1 MDHMD
6 TPLELFIFIDALGW
20 RIAQHHHFLEDLMPY
35 RQPVT
40 MQFGYSCTALP
51 TILSG
56 KKPVDH
62 GHLSFFYL
70 DPVNSPFKAFR
81 FLKHVLKPASL
92 WDRGRVRHQL
102 SKLFRAA
109 YGYTGYFQLYA
120 VPFDR
125 LPYFDYCE
133 KKNIFGPEGLAP
145 VPNLFDLLLRSGLQ
159 FHITDWQLPEAQNFA
174 LAGDAA
180 ARQDMNFIFLYT
192 ASLDAHLHNHVGDD
206 KAIQQKLDFF
216 DFNIRKLIQ
225 VAKSHHP
232 RCHVTVI
239 SDHGMTPLR
248 GVFDAKTQI
257 AATPLVFGKDYTAC
271 YDATMARFWFHRPGA
286 EEQIHQAMAQAPGHW
301 LSDDEKRTYGIDFP
315 DHKYGDAIHLLDPGW
330 QIAPSDMGVKPLN
343 GMHGYTPD
351 DELSNASLLSDT
363 PFDDCPVQEVAD
375 LFSLMKKRI
384 QDMRLDALE
393 HITL

>member
-1 MDHMD
+1 
-6 TPLELFIFIDALGW
+6 
-20 RIAQHHHFLEDLMPY
+20 
-35 RQPVT
+35 
-40 MQFGYSCTALP
+40 
-51 TILSG
+51 
-56 KKPVDH
+56 
-62 GHLSFFYL
+62 
-70 DPVNSPFKAFR
+70 
-81 FLKHVLKPASL
+81 
-92 WDRGRVRHQL
+92 
-102 SKLFRAA
+102 
-109 YGYTGYFQLYA
+109 
-120 VPFDR
+120 
-125 LPYFDYCE
+125 
-133 KKNIFGPEGLAP
+133 
-145 VPNLFDLLLRSGLQ
+145 
-159 FHITDWQLPEAQNFA
+159 
-174 LAGDAA
+174 
-180 ARQDMNFIFLYT
+180 
-192 ASLDAHLHNHVGDD
+192 
-206 KAIQQKLDFF
+206 
-216 DFNIRKLIQ
+216 
-225 VAKSHHP
+225 
-232 RCHVTVI
+232 
-239 SDHGMTPLR
+239 MTPLR